1 MKEKIILILKGIIIG
16 AGKIIPGVSGGMLA
30 ITLNVYDKGI
40 KAISEFF
47 KDIKN
52 NLTFLLT
59 LGIGI
64 SVSIITLSKVIKF
77 SLNNFYLPTM
87 LLFVGLIIGGIPSII
102 REAKQEKSLKNII
115 IMLIPFILIFSV
127 SMISTILSNS
137 SGKEVSFI
145 PLVLIGVVDA
155 VTMIVPGI
163 SGTAILMMLGY
174 YDMIITS
181 FSNLT
186 NLSLL
191 KINLQVILP
200 FGIGMVLGTIILSK
214 IINYFLEKHR
224 ISSYYA
230 IIGFSISS
238 VLLLLGQTLK
248 SNYNILE
255 VIISML
261 LLVIGYLIS
270 RKLDK
275 TN

>member
-52 NLTFLLT
+52 HLTFLLT

-64 SVSIITLSKVIKF
+64 GISIITLSKLIKF

-87 LLFVGLIIGGIPSII
+87 LLFIGLIIGGIPSII
-102 REAKQEKSLKNII
+102 KEAKQEKSLKNVI

-127 SMISTILSNS
+127 SIISAVFNSNVQ
-137 SGKEVSFI
+137 KEVSFI
-145 PLVLIGVVDA
+145 PLILIGVVDA
-155 VTMIVPGI
+155 ITMIVPGI

-174 YDMIITS
+174 YDIIITS

-186 NLSLL
+186 NFSLL
-191 KINLQVILP
+191 WQNLQVLIP
-200 FGIGMVLGTIILSK
+200 FGIGMILGTIGLSK
-214 IINYFLEKHR
+214 IINYLLGKHR
-224 ISSYYA
+224 ISCYYA

-238 VLLLLGQTLK
+238 VLLLLGETLK
-248 SNYNILE
+248 NNYNIGE
-255 VIISML
+255 VIISLL
-261 LLVIGYLIS
+261 LLVTGYFIS
-270 RKLDK
+270 IKLDK
-275 TN
+275 IN